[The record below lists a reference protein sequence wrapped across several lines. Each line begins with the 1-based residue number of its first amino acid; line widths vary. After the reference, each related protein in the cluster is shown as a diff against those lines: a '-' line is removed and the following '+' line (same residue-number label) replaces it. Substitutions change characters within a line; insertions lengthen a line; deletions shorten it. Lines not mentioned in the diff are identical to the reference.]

1 MLATGYSSVTRAAAV
16 AVLLALPSG
25 AFLSQPVAAQDLF
38 EALFGAFDP
47 APRRAQPRDD
57 RWQARAYAP
66 RDDERYLGRRETETY
81 TPRAERPAVA
91 SAPRGASV
99 NCVRLCDGRY
109 FPAPRS
115 VNGAPLDPAKVCNA
129 LCPMAKTQ
137 VFNGGNIEYASAA
150 DGTRYSDLDNAFA
163 FRDKNVPDCSCTG
176 NGPGGL
182 AQIAIESDPT
192 LRVGDV
198 VVTAEG
204 PTVFR
209 GSKQFPYKTVDFTP
223 VEDYGRLNKELR
235 QKLSELQV
243 NQTALPAVAPQTI
256 EAAVEVSA
264 RSSERKSRPRRERS
278 QANNAAGARA
288 DFPFRPWW

>member
-1 MLATGYSSVTRAAAV
+1 MGIGYCSIVRASALGALLVLPTAVMSPQPAAAQN
-16 AVLLALPSG
+16 LL
-25 AFLSQPVAAQDLF
+25 
-38 EALFGAFDP
+38 EAIFGGFNP

-57 RWQARAYAP
+57 NFQARAYAP
-66 RDDERYLGRRETETY
+66 RDHERYLGRETY
-81 TPRAERPAVA
+81 ISREERPAVA

-109 FPAPRS
+109 FPVPRN
-115 VNGAPLDPAKVCNA
+115 VNGAQLDPAKVCNA

-137 VFNGGNIEYASAA
+137 VFNGGNIEYAAST

-163 FRDKNVPDCSCTG
+163 FREKNVPDCSCTG

-192 LRVGDV
+192 LRVGDI

-204 PTVFR
+204 PTVFL
-209 GSKQFPYKTVDFTP
+209 GSKQFPYKSADFTP

-256 EAAVEVSA
+256 AATAESA
-264 RSSERKSRPRRERS
+264 RNSERKSRPRRERS
-278 QANNAAGARA
+278 QANNTARARA
-288 DFPFRPWW
+288 DNSFPFRPWW